1 MLPCTN
7 HGYGPF
13 YFFRKLQYYYGLLTS
28 FLNQTFPT
36 LYMSLTFT
44 IITRLIGHL
53 ATWEMLVQ
61 WLWVYLGLIPLVCSK
76 YLGYPYFPIVL
87 YLRYFVFSWC
97 LFCFV
102 FISLDHECLIHVSM
116 QRKQDIKTRN
126 GGHARPPTNVQMLSI
141 QEIPNL
147 MVTTVSQKVMLIKHV
162 LWYNIS
168 KSRI

>member
-1 MLPCTN
+1 MLWCTRVGNGAFQMLPCTN

-87 YLRYFVFSWC
+87 YLR
-97 LFCFV
+97 FCIF
-102 FISLDHECLIHVSM
+102 M
-116 QRKQDIKTRN
+116 
-126 GGHARPPTNVQMLSI
+126 
-141 QEIPNL
+141 
-147 MVTTVSQKVMLIKHV
+147 MLILLRLYFFRPRVFDSCFHAKETRYQNEK
-162 LWYNIS
+162 WRTCSASNKCS
-168 KSRI
+168 NA